1 MQAQIIPLPF
11 QVAAVIGV
19 PLYIRAGSR
28 HTSGSG
34 SDGQRRWVGT
44 VLAVIIG
51 SAGASL
57 NWSSFCCASLFHAE
71 AFSGVFSSHFAMAM
85 IAGYATYLFF

>member
-1 MQAQIIPLPF
+1 M
-11 QVAAVIGV
+11 
-19 PLYIRAGSR
+19 
-28 HTSGSG
+28 
-34 SDGQRRWVGT
+34 GT